1 MILTSV
7 FLLNQRRKTL
17 LMTIFLCV
25 ALVGCNSQPNEVEEV
40 KVETKETTNDAEQ
53 DQETPKSENET
64 KQAIDPIVEPI
75 NGAAEIHFIDVGQ
88 GDATLLVGPNF
99 TVLIDAGRHDRNDV
113 VPYLKSVGVWEID
126 LLVGTHPHADHIGQ
140 MDKVLEAFPVKE
152 VWMSGDPHTSRTFEH
167 VLNAILDHDVDY
179 YEPRAG
185 EQFEIGSLLLKIVNP
200 VKLSGDFH
208 EGSIGLVAT
217 FGEVSILFTGD
228 AEKQTEEAMLA
239 RKEPVQAQIFQLGHH
254 GSSTSNI
261 EKFLNAVS
269 PEVTIYSAGA
279 DNSYGHPHREVIDRL
294 GKMNIPV
301 YGTVENG
308 TIVITTDG
316 SSYAVLASEV
326 TNGKEEQAKKEV
338 EKLPSPPVGTCI
350 DVNTASLQELQRI
363 THVGEERA
371 RQLVELRP
379 FHNIDELTRINGIG
393 AGRLKDIK
401 AEGLA
406 CVN

>member
-1 MILTSV
+1 MAI
-7 FLLNQRRKTL
+7 
-17 LMTIFLCV
+17 
-25 ALVGCNSQPNEVEEV
+25 VGCSSQPNEIEDV
-40 KVETKETTNDAEQ
+40 KVETNETTKEVEQ
-53 DQETPKSENET
+53 DQETPEPKNEPEQT
-64 KQAIDPIVEPI
+64 ATSAIVDGE
-75 NGAAEIHFIDVGQ
+75 AEIHFIDVGQ

-113 VPYLKSVGVWEID
+113 VPYLKSVGVKEID

-140 MDKVLEAFPVKE
+140 MDKVIEAFPVKE

-185 EQFEIGSLLLKIVNP
+185 EQFEIGSLLLNIVNP
-200 VKLSGDFH
+200 VKLTGDLH

-239 RKEPVQAQIFQLGHH
+239 RKELVQAQIFQLGHH

-261 EKFLNAVS
+261 EKFLSAVN

-279 DNSYGHPHREVIDRL
+279 DNSYGHPHSEVIDRL

-301 YGTVENG
+301 YGTVKNG

-316 SSYAVLASEV
+316 SSYAVLASGI
-326 TNGKEEQAKKEV
+326 TNGKEEQVKKEV

-363 THVGEERA
+363 THIGEERA
-371 RQLVELRP
+371 NQLVQLRP
-379 FHNIDELTRINGIG
+379 FHNIDQLTRINGIG

-401 AEGLA
+401 VEGLA